1 MQKELN
7 KDYFLWKRFKNGDN
21 IAFYQLYDEH
31 IDSLFRF
38 GIQFSKDENFVKD
51 CIHDLF
57 LDIYKRKNQLGDTD
71 SIRFYLFRS
80 LRRKIHKQQSKS
92 SFLSLE
98 TEDESDLI
106 NQTPAFEE
114 TLINAEIQ
122 KENIDLLIKAV
133 NQLTRQ
139 QQRAL
144 FLKFEQNLTYS
155 EIAEILGISV
165 ESARTNIYRTLKTL
179 REKISETKISINL
192 LYLLISKSHFDFRF

>member
-7 KDYFLWKRFKNGDN
+7 KDYFLWKRFKGGDN

-31 IDSLFRF
+31 VDSLFRF

-57 LDIYKRKNQLGDTD
+57 LDLYDRKNRLGDTD
-71 SIRFYLFRS
+71 SIKFYLFRS
-80 LRRKIHKQQSKS
+80 LRRKIYKQQSKS
-92 SFLSLE
+92 SFHSLE
-98 TEDESDLI
+98 MDEESDLI

-114 TLINAEIQ
+114 TLINSEIQ
-122 KENIDLLIKAV
+122 KENINLLIRAV
-133 NQLTRQ
+133 NQLTSQ

-155 EIAEILGISV
+155 EIAEILGISI
-165 ESARTNIYRTLKTL
+165 ESARTNIYRSLKTL

-192 LYLLISKSHFDFRF
+192 LYLFFSKSNFDFRF